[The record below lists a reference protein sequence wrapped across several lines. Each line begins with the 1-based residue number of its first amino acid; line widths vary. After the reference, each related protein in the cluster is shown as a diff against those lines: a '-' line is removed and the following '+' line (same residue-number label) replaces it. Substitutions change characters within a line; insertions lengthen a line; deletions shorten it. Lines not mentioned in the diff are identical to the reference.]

1 VDFVP
6 LLRQAHFLQAPGS
19 LSISE
24 HYRQRGA
31 VTLGSLLS
39 GVVLGLVL
47 LWADPRPL
55 TRLIVLGI
63 ALLGL
68 VGAVLFASLT
78 VEVTATYLRWWF
90 GPGLIRKQVPLAAI
104 RAVEATRTRWL
115 EGWGIHYT
123 RRGWLYN
130 VSGFG
135 AVVIKLDSGKSFL
148 LGTDEPERLAQAIQ
162 HAIR

>member
-1 VDFVP
+1 MDFVP
-6 LLRQAHFLQAPGS
+6 LLRQTHFLQAPGS

-24 HYRQRGA
+24 LYRQRGA

-47 LWADPRPL
+47 LWVDPRPL

-68 VGAVLFASLT
+68 VVALLFASLT
-78 VEVTATYLRWWF
+78 VAVTATHLRWWF

-104 RAVEATRTRWL
+104 RAVEATRTRYLSLSQRQPISVQSSWCFC
-115 EGWGIHYT
+115 ED
-123 RRGWLYN
+123 
-130 VSGFG
+130 
-135 AVVIKLDSGKSFL
+135 K
-148 LGTDEPERLAQAIQ
+148 
-162 HAIR
+162 

>member
-1 VDFVP
+1 MP
-6 LLRQAHFLQAPGS
+6 RYH
-19 LSISE
+19 
-24 HYRQRGA
+24 HRQRGT

-55 TRLIVLGI
+55 TRLLVLGI
-63 ALLGL
+63 TLLGL
-68 VGAVLFASLT
+68 LGAALFASLT
-78 VEVTATYLRWWF
+78 VAVTATHLRWWF
-90 GPGLIRKQVPLAAI
+90 GPGVIRKQVPLAAI
-104 RAVEATRTRWL
+104 RTVEATRTRWL

-135 AVVIKLDSGKSFL
+135 AVAIKLNSGQSFL

-162 HAIR
+162 RAIR

>member
-1 VDFVP
+1 MDFVP
-6 LLRQAHFLQAPGS
+6 LLRQTHFLQAPGS

-55 TRLIVLGI
+55 TCLIILGI

-78 VEVTATYLRWWF
+78 VAVTATHLRWWF
-90 GPGLIRKQVPLAAI
+90 GPGLIRTTGPAGCDSRGRSYPDPLSLSISATAYF
-104 RAVEATRTRWL
+104 RAV
-115 EGWGIHYT
+115 
-123 RRGWLYN
+123 
-130 VSGFG
+130 
-135 AVVIKLDSGKSFL
+135 FL
-148 LGTDEPERLAQAIQ
+148 VFR
-162 HAIR
+162 